1 MQNFWDSGVWGTVNL
16 AAVLLVSL
24 IVGNAL
30 KKTLKFLRRS
40 LIPTSVLGGL
50 LLLLTGVVF
59 RLITGNVMLDTEF
72 FGPPPP
78 PWQPQAC
85 SL

>member
-1 MQNFWDSGVWGTVNL
+1 M
-16 AAVLLVSL
+16 VSL
-24 IVGNAL
+24 IVANAL

-72 FGPPPP
+72 FGGSGLNM
-78 PWQPQAC
+78 AETITYHC
-85 SL
+85 LALGFIATVF